1 MDWQKLFPNH
11 TPSVDDDDSS
21 VIRSF
26 GEAPAHFKQLLLKTV
41 ISSDRRGFIKLSGPD
56 SEKFLQGQ
64 VTCDLSQLDD
74 GSLKGAHLTPKGRI
88 IFLFNLTREDNGDP
102 LLETHPS
109 VVHVALANLKKYAIF
124 FKTEITDV
132 SDDFQQIIL
141 SGPEA
146 ESLMESINPVAST
159 QINKSVFSLT
169 LSIETPLANL
179 AAVSETAQPAGQS
192 YSDMLRVQAGMAD
205 IQAQTSDK
213 FIVQMLNLDAQSYIS
228 FKKGCYTGQE
238 IVARAHYRGAVKR
251 RMVRLMLTTPTM
263 PKVGDELH
271 DGNNKTLGNVLGS
284 CRSGDQSVEVLAV
297 LPAKSTSL
305 DAVKFGQHP
314 LCEVALLP
322 LPYSIPNTP

>member
-1 MDWQKLFPNH
+1 MDWQHLFPNH
-11 TPSVDDDDSS
+11 NIKMDGDNPST
-21 VIRSF
+21 IASF
-26 GEAPAHFKQLLLKTV
+26 GETPADFKKLLSQTIL
-41 ISSDRRGFIKLSGPD
+41 SADRRGFIKLSGPD

-64 VTCDLSQLDD
+64 VTCDLSQLNH

-88 IFLFNLTREDNGDP
+88 IFLFNLTRDENDDL

-109 VVHVALANLKKYAIF
+109 VIHLAVANLKKYAIF

-132 SDDFQQIIL
+132 SDDFQQIIV

-146 ESLMESINPVAST
+146 ERLVKSINPVAIIK
-159 QINKSVFSLT
+159 INDSVFSVT
-169 LSIETPLANL
+169 LSSETPIANL
-179 AAVSETAQPAGQS
+179 ATVSETVQPAGQD

-205 IQAQTSDK
+205 IQAHTSDK

-238 IVARAHYRGAVKR
+238 IVARAHYRGTVKR
-251 RMVRLMLTTPTM
+251 RMIRLMLTTPTV

-271 DGNNKTLGNVLGS
+271 DGNNKTLGNVLGC
-284 CRSGDQSVEVLAV
+284 CRVGEQSVEVLAV
-297 LPAKSTSL
+297 LPTKSTSIGE
-305 DAVKFGQHP
+305 VKFGQNP
-314 LCEVALLP
+314 LCEVEFLP

>member
-26 GEAPAHFKQLLLKTV
+26 GEAPADFKQLLSKTV

-64 VTCDLSQLDD
+64 ITCDLSQLDD

-88 IFLFNLTREDNGDP
+88 IFLFNLTREDNGDL

-109 VVHVALANLKKYAIF
+109 VVDVALANLKKYAIF

-146 ESLMESINPVAST
+146 ENQWKALIPLLVPKSIS
-159 QINKSVFSLT
+159 
-169 LSIETPLANL
+169 
-179 AAVSETAQPAGQS
+179 QS
-192 YSDMLRVQAGMAD
+192 FL
-205 IQAQTSDK
+205 
-213 FIVQMLNLDAQSYIS
+213 
-228 FKKGCYTGQE
+228 
-238 IVARAHYRGAVKR
+238 
-251 RMVRLMLTTPTM
+251 
-263 PKVGDELH
+263 
-271 DGNNKTLGNVLGS
+271 
-284 CRSGDQSVEVLAV
+284 
-297 LPAKSTSL
+297 
-305 DAVKFGQHP
+305 
-314 LCEVALLP
+314 
-322 LPYSIPNTP
+322 